1 MKTYELKVE
10 GATLTIRTRRY
21 DKGYDKAPRMYVGVS
36 DETLFD
42 NLANRKRRPY
52 NVYKTLLHS
61 SDVKRVLNV
70 GNLQWSQ
77 YAGCSC
83 PCSPGFILP
92 KQMIE
97 IEGDNVWHFD
107 VWVMLDNAPSV
118 DERKAPRILA
128 GA

>member
-1 MKTYELKVE
+1 MKTYELKVK

-21 DKGYDKAPRMYVGVS
+21 DKGYDKAPRMYVAVT
-36 DETLFD
+36 DETVFD

-52 NVYKTLLHS
+52 NNYKTLIHS
-61 SDVKRVLNV
+61 SDVSRVLNI

-77 YAGCSC
+77 YAGCTC

-92 KQMIE
+92 KQMFE
-97 IEGDNVWHFD
+97 IDGDTMWNFD